1 MKISF
6 NFKSLRAVI
15 VLGSMV
21 LAAIVIAYLFHVSP
35 GLSVKDAEKRVRVY
49 LTKEMSQKLIKVNA
63 EYPASAEKE
72 RILSELAEELK
83 KVNTVEIT
91 AIEVKKLLPDIFIR
105 PHRPT
110 HIVRV
115 EIRTD
120 LQEYPP
126 RYFWLPW
133 SNVDSETS
141 EAVWYFAF

>member
-15 VLGSMV
+15 VLGSTV
-21 LAAIVIAYLFHVSP
+21 LSAIVITYLFHVSP
-35 GLSVKDAEKRVRVY
+35 GLSVEDAEKRVRVY

-63 EYPASAEKE
+63 EHPASAEKD

-83 KVNTVEIT
+83 KVNAVEIT

-141 EAVWYFAF
+141 EAAWYFAF

>member
-63 EYPASAEKE
+63 
-72 RILSELAEELK
+72 
-83 KVNTVEIT
+83 
-91 AIEVKKLLPDIFIR
+91 
-105 PHRPT
+105 
-110 HIVRV
+110 
-115 EIRTD
+115 
-120 LQEYPP
+120 
-126 RYFWLPW
+126 
-133 SNVDSETS
+133 
-141 EAVWYFAF
+141 